1 MYENSS
7 QSVSTSSQKLLKT
20 DNLVRLNVTTAL
32 VQVLVWPFIYINIF
46 MFYVFLKKHTLRAE
60 PRYVLFAQNLIGD
73 AAFLLMTNF
82 VVVMMHVNLLLPIS
96 VCIPYVLVMGMVTQ
110 VSPNVIVTM
119 CLERYVAICMPLRH
133 VSIFSPSRTQI
144 VVAMVWIFSF
154 LKPLIDLIIFL
165 TMVSRSYFS
174 QLNFCYYEILYL
186 QSWQRELRSHLA
198 IANIAVITLMLIYIY
213 GSIIT
218 VARRASEKNKQTA
231 SKAQRTLLLHAVQ
244 LLLCTLKAF
253 TPYVEA
259 QIISVNVDLYLV
271 VRYFNFLTFDILT
284 RSLSPMIY
292 GFRDEKFCSAVKYYA
307 RCRATPIVSS
317 K

>member
-7 QSVSTSSQKLLKT
+7 QSVSTSSQKLLKGN
-20 DNLVRLNVTTAL
+20 NLVRLNVTTAL

-96 VCIPYVLVMGMVTQ
+96 VCIPYVLVMGMLTQ

-165 TMVSRSYFS
+165 TMVSRSYFT
-174 QLNFCYYEILYL
+174 
-186 QSWQRELRSHLA
+186 
-198 IANIAVITLMLIYIY
+198 NIAVITLMLIFIY

-259 QIISVNVDLYLV
+259 QIISVNIDLYVV
-271 VRYFNFLTFDILT
+271 VRYFNFLSFDILT